1 MSLELNFMLLV
12 YFLTFHFFTFL
23 CMKEEF
29 SENKRLYSPYILCSY
44 TFALGVINYFYSTYF
59 FFLQDFPYAQ
69 DDARSAFLISGAFL
83 VFQIYN
89 HSTILYQR
97 LIDTFVVIVLILTL
111 VYPTM
116 CVIGVFI
123 FSPSYLYFVFL
134 NLIIIYIVVNDK
146 NK

>member
-1 MSLELNFMLLV
+1 
-12 YFLTFHFFTFL
+12 
-23 CMKEEF
+23 MKEEF
-29 SENKRLYSPYILCSY
+29 SENKRLYSPYILCGY
-44 TFALGVINYFYSTYF
+44 TLILGVINYFNSTYF

-69 DDARSAFLISGAFL
+69 DNARSAFLIGGAFFI
-83 VFQIYN
+83 FQIYN

-97 LIDTFVVIVLILTL
+97 LVDTFSVIALILTL

-123 FSPSYLYFVFL
+123 FNPSYLYLFFL
-134 NLIIIYIVVNDK
+134 NLIIIYIVINDK

>member
-1 MSLELNFMLLV
+1 
-12 YFLTFHFFTFL
+12 
-23 CMKEEF
+23 MKEEF
-29 SENKRLYSPYILCSY
+29 SENKRLYSPYILCGY
-44 TFALGVINYFYSTYF
+44 TLILGVINYFNSTYF

-69 DDARSAFLISGAFL
+69 DNARSAFLIGGAFFI
-83 VFQIYN
+83 FQIYN

-97 LIDTFVVIVLILTL
+97 LIDTFAVIALILTL

-123 FSPSYLYFVFL
+123 FSPSYLYLLFL
-134 NLIIIYIVVNDK
+134 NLTLIYIVLNDK